1 MITILF
7 FGKLAEIAGS
17 STEVQQVSST
27 DELLAQ
33 LYIQFPLLISEKFV
47 MAVDKKMI
55 SSNTILSDN
64 STVAL
69 LPPFSGG

>member
-1 MITILF
+1 MITVLF

-33 LYIQFPLLISEKFV
+33 LHAQYPLLASEKFV

-55 SSNTILSDN
+55 NANTTLSNN

>member
-7 FGKLAEIAGS
+7 FGKLAEIAGTS
-17 STEVQQVSST
+17 VEVEQVSST

-33 LYIQFPLLISEKFV
+33 LHAQYPLLASEKFV

-55 SSNTILSDN
+55 SSNTTLSN
-64 STVAL
+64 HSTVAL

>member
-1 MITILF
+1 MITVIF
-7 FGKLAEIAGS
+7 FGKLVEIAES
-17 STEVQQVSST
+17 SVEVQKVSST
-27 DELLAQ
+27 DELLVQLHAQ
-33 LYIQFPLLISEKFV
+33 YPLLAGEKFV

-55 SSNTILSDN
+55 SSNTKLSDN

>member
-1 MITILF
+1 MITVLF
-7 FGKLAEIAGS
+7 FGKLAEVAGS
-17 STEVQQVSST
+17 SIEVQQVSST

-33 LYIQFPLLISEKFV
+33 LHAQYPLLASEKFV

-55 SSNTILSDN
+55 SSNTSLSGN

>member
-1 MITILF
+1 MITVLF
-7 FGKLAEIAGS
+7 FGKLAEVAES
-17 STEVQQVSST
+17 SVEVQKVSST

-33 LYIQFPLLISEKFV
+33 LHAQYPLLASEKFV
-47 MAVDKKMI
+47 MAVNKKMI
-55 SSNTILSDN
+55 SSNTTLSDN

>member
-1 MITILF
+1 MITVLF

-27 DELLAQ
+27 DELMAQ
-33 LYIQFPLLISEKFV
+33 LHTLYPLLASEKFV

-55 SSNTILSDN
+55 SSNTALSEN

>member
-1 MITILF
+1 MITVLF

-33 LYIQFPLLISEKFV
+33 LHAQYPLLASEKFV

-55 SSNTILSDN
+55 SINTTLSEN